1 MIMDMMDSKNIIDP
15 IYWKVLWN
23 AADAG
28 YDMKQMLDSLSPNQF
43 ESKLWLVEVLGM
55 FQIKDPAIQLFG
67 GWNGFPLIDLLR
79 EEFEISLLENID
91 LDEAA
96 VKICKNFI
104 STKQLDTI
112 VYRARHANV
121 CEPYQLDSKIDIVIN
136 TSSEHMPDLPELIKN
151 KEYKES
157 CIYVLQSN
165 NMFHIEDHCNCV
177 NSKKELEIKS
187 GLTEILYSDSL
198 SMPNGYERYMVIGRV

>member
-1 MIMDMMDSKNIIDP
+1 MMMGMMDSKNIIDP

-55 FQIKDPAIQLFG
+55 FQIKEPAIQLFG

-91 LDEAA
+91 
-96 VKICKNFI
+96 
-104 STKQLDTI
+104 
-112 VYRARHANV
+112 
-121 CEPYQLDSKIDIVIN
+121 
-136 TSSEHMPDLPELIKN
+136 
-151 KEYKES
+151 
-157 CIYVLQSN
+157 
-165 NMFHIEDHCNCV
+165 
-177 NSKKELEIKS
+177 
-187 GLTEILYSDSL
+187 
-198 SMPNGYERYMVIGRV
+198 